1 MAESSKPPRERKR
14 RWDDEGSAAGE
25 NAPAPAP
32 PAPADVQATVVPLAV
47 ALAKAQSIA
56 QSIPVVRLAAPTP
69 QIAANREAMRVYVGS
84 LSYDETAAEV
94 QQLFAPFGTIISV
107 DLAIEASTGISR
119 CFCFV
124 EFASEES
131 VKAALIMHDFDI
143 GGRKIKVSRPAGYSS
158 FSSASSTS
166 SLTSSAGGQMD
177 VQALLSE
184 ALGGP
189 QPQPQPQPQTQT
201 QPQLEEQKSNS
212 APSSTPAEQLP
223 APIAEPA
230 KAKAPRPPRQ
240 QQAKP
245 SKFVRVTNVHPEVT
259 AEELQRVL
267 APFGDIEQ
275 CSLQPAAEAYQGA
288 PANASVSFS
297 SEEAAKGLVAA
308 TSAQPLTLAGLTL
321 AAEFAPSPPS
331 EAGRHCVEGRDM
343 VTLEDVKAQ
352 DPALMADIA
361 QGLQAFGKVLQ
372 VELALVGAASEPVAR
387 VFFSS
392 RAEAQAARDGI
403 DGRLFG
409 GRNIRASLVL

>member
-1 MAESSKPPRERKR
+1 MAEKASKPPRERKR
-14 RWDDEGSAAGE
+14 RWDDGGA
-25 NAPAPAP
+25 
-32 PAPADVQATVVPLAV
+32 VQPTVVPLAV

-94 QQLFAPFGTIISV
+94 QQLFAPFGTIVSV

-143 GGRKIKVSRPAGYSS
+143 GGRKLKVSRPAGYSS
-158 FSSASSTS
+158 YSSASSAS

-189 QPQPQPQPQTQT
+189 QPQSQPQPQPQALPHPQT
-201 QPQLEEQKSNS
+201 QPQAEEQKSNS

-223 APIAEPA
+223 TPSAEPGR
-230 KAKAPRPPRQ
+230 AKAPRPPRQ

-245 SKFVRVTNVHPEVT
+245 SKFVRVRNVHPEVT

-275 CSLQPAAEAYQGA
+275 CSLQPAAEAHNQGM

-297 SEEAAKGLVAA
+297 SEEGAKGLVAA

-343 VTLEDVKAQ
+343 VALEDVKLQ

-372 VELALVGAASEPVAR
+372 VELVLVGAASEPVVR
-387 VFFSS
+387 IFFSS